1 MKLKPSKT
9 LITIMV
15 LLTFFYLFPCCQAEA
30 YSVSYQILN
39 EPNGS
44 TYYRLNVTIQQSLYD
59 YYRGKSHALNS
70 EADFAKFVTP
80 YALKPIADK
89 LWEIYSDDEDFA
101 NGVLMIV
108 HQIPYE
114 VTEPAKYPIETMVEN
129 KGDCDLFSF
138 IAASIMKAGGLEVV
152 LLYYEKE
159 AHMNVGVSL
168 SHTPYDARRQVYYI
182 TYNNIKYYIAEC
194 TGYFQ
199 DGWRVGECPDS
210 LKQASA
216 EIITLENCERSS
228 PGQVSA
234 SYKPLNASTISL
246 TVSPTYVINQGT
258 VSLTGEI
265 SPALPNKTVTIY
277 ISVNNSP
284 WKVLG
289 ITTTDSNGQFRYVW
303 NVETSSGVCF
313 VRASWSGDYNYA
325 GADSPIQT
333 VTVLSAFFVLLLATT
348 TILVCMGVIIFIT
361 SRQAQPKIQEPQPP
375 EIPSQTEKTFTNQL
389 KH

>member
-1 MKLKPSKT
+1 MKSKPSKT
-9 LITIMV
+9 LITIMF
-15 LLTFFYLFPCCQAEA
+15 LLTLFYLFSCCLAQSC
-30 YSVSYQILN
+30 SVSYQILN
-39 EPNGS
+39 KPNGA

-59 YYRGKSHALNS
+59 YYRGKSHTLNS
-70 EADFAKFVTP
+70 KADFAKFVTP
-80 YALKPIADK
+80 YALEPIADN
-89 LWEIYSDDEDFA
+89 LWKIYSDDEDFA

-114 VTEPAKYPIETMVEN
+114 MTETAKYPVETMVEN

-138 IAASIMKAGGLEVV
+138 IAASIMKAGGLNVV
-152 LLYYEKE
+152 LFYYEEE

-168 SHTPYDARRQVYYI
+168 SHIPQDARGQVYYI
-182 TYNNIKYYIAEC
+182 THNNIKYYIAEC

-210 LKQASA
+210 LKHASVKV
-216 EIITLENCERSS
+216 ITLENCEPSS

-234 SYKPLNASTISL
+234 SYKTLLTSTISL
-246 TVSPTYVINQGT
+246 TASPTYLINQGT
-258 VSLTGEI
+258 VTFNGEI
-265 SPALPNKTVTIY
+265 SPALQNKTVTIY

-289 ITTTDSNGQFRYVW
+289 STATDSHGRFTYVW

-313 VRASWSGDYNYA
+313 VRASWSGDYDYA

-333 VTVLSAFFVLLLATT
+333 ITILSTFFILLLAAIM
-348 TILVCMGVIIFIT
+348 ILVCLGVIIFIT
-361 SRQAQPKIQEPQPP
+361 SKQTQPTIQEPQPP
-375 EIPSQTEKTFTNQL
+375 EIPS
-389 KH
+389 

>member
-1 MKLKPSKT
+1 MKQKLSKT
-9 LITIMV
+9 LIIVTI
-15 LLTFFYLFPCCQAEA
+15 LLTFSYLFPCCLAEN
-30 YSVSYQILN
+30 YTISYQILN
-39 EPNGS
+39 KPNGS
-44 TYYRLNVTIQQSLYD
+44 TYYRLNVTIQQSLYE
-59 YYRGKSHALNS
+59 YYLGKSHKISSNS
-70 EADFAKFVTP
+70 DFVKFVTP
-80 YALKPIADK
+80 YALKPIADN
-89 LWEIYSDDEDFA
+89 LWKIYSGDEDFA

-138 IAASIMKAGGLEVV
+138 IAASIMKAGGLDVL
-152 LLYYEKE
+152 LLYYKDE

-168 SHTPYDARRQVYYI
+168 SHTPRDVRGQVYYI

-210 LKQASA
+210 LKHATP
-216 EIITLENCERSS
+216 EVITLENCEQWS

-234 SYKPLNASTISL
+234 SYKTLSASTISL
-246 TVSPTYVINQGT
+246 TISPTYVINQGT
-258 VSLTGEI
+258 VTLNGEI
-265 SPALPNKTVTIY
+265 SPALQNKTVTIY

-289 ITTTDSNGQFRYVW
+289 TTTTDSNGQFNYIW
-303 NVETSSGVCF
+303 NVETSAGVCLI
-313 VRASWSGDYNYA
+313 RASWSGDYDYA

-333 VTVLSAFFVLLLATT
+333 VTVLSTFFVLLLAATM
-348 TILVCMGVIIFIT
+348 ILVCMGTIVFLV
-361 SRQAQPKIQEPQPP
+361 SRQSQPKIQEPRPP
-375 EIPSQTEKTFTNQL
+375 EVSS
-389 KH
+389 